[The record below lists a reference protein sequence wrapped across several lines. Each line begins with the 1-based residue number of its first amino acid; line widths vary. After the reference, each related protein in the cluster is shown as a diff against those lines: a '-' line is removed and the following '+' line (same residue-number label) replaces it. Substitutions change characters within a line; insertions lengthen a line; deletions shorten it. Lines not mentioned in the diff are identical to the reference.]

1 MALTLCSAG
10 AGSGKTFRLCEV
22 IAGRVLDGLDPA
34 KILATTYTRKAAAEL
49 RDRIEA
55 KLLAAT
61 DIEAAKRADLV
72 QRLDLAAMGTVH
84 SVAQRLIVQ
93 HALELGLSPDIEVL
107 DADAQKRH
115 LYRMLEEAHGQES
128 TELDDLMTAFSV
140 AKPDEHLLNL
150 LESKRTN
157 TLSDEA
163 FRSGLVDDLE
173 LWIATLAQGAPIQR
187 PNGLAH
193 LQSVGR
199 DVLEV
204 LNECVRLKNASGTKK
219 AAEKLAQVIDARQPV
234 WASFLTGDIYGGGAR
249 DGGKDAAAVLL
260 ATLQES
266 LRWTGLHDDMRRL
279 VALTAD
285 RVCRLGESWEAYKR
299 ARGLFDFADLEV
311 WLLRLLQDPHL
322 APRVASRF
330 DLVVVDE
337 FQDTNPI
344 QLEIFLRLGAL
355 VRDSWWVGDD
365 KQAIYGFRGADA
377 SLVRAVWAH
386 SPQAIHEKLPK
397 NYRSQA
403 GLVRFVNQI
412 FADPLPGCALV
423 PHRPAAEADLERW
436 ALRGSTI
443 AAAMAALAAGVRELT
458 AEGSYRPSQVAVLA
472 RTNAGAEA
480 IAEALR
486 AAGVPRKLALPGL
499 LDAREV
505 AAAIAGLQLV
515 IEPGD
520 TLAAA
525 TLLYLLRPADSASP
539 TWLQERLTQLA
550 TDGTQPWSDPVL
562 EPVRKLAEAGLS
574 PAAAVESVIAT
585 LDQSTR
591 AATWGDPIV
600 RLARLDAL
608 LDLARKYEERARQD
622 GTGAT
627 LAGLTLTLSKLASDE
642 KDKEP
647 VAADADA
654 VIVSTVHG
662 AKGLEWPVV
671 VLAELHKTYDPLIGK
686 PVVTGGDVAGGRPLE
701 GRRMRWWPDPF
712 GGKLGTDVL
721 FLQTQAG
728 KATQQAE
735 ADSHLRLMYVAM
747 TRARDKLVFA
757 IRSGKDADADRAA
770 LACVPEFTRFI
781 PDTEQPG
788 EAAIPEL
795 ETTLLIRAPEPAEE
809 TVVATTIA
817 STRWWQPVAQDGTP
831 APERVRSPS
840 GEKPKDKDGIR
851 VEVEPL
857 PGPLLF
863 AVGAQEHTDDDNRA
877 DYGDAVHA
885 YLATLPASAGL
896 DLAVRTA
903 VAVDCL
909 VAHGMEQH
917 ATPGQLV
924 TAGERFETWRTQK
937 YPGAVL
943 HTEVPVTGPRQ
954 DGGLW
959 HGTIDALLELPDG
972 ALVVIDHKSTPVGS
986 AGGQVAVARR
996 YAMQLQAYEQALGGL
1011 GRRVVATW
1019 IHFPIGG
1026 ACARVMNPS
1035 PPPNPAASAIAPA
1048 KPLSSSQS
1056 TPA

>member
-34 KILATTYTRKAAAEL
+34 KILATTFTRKAAAEL

-55 KLLAAT
+55 RLLAAT
-61 DIEAAKRADLV
+61 DIEAAQRAELV

-84 SVAQRLIVQ
+84 GVAQRLIVQ

-107 DADAQKRH
+107 DEDAQKRH
-115 LYRMLEEAHGQES
+115 LYRMLEEAHGQEAS
-128 TELDDLMTAFSV
+128 ELDDLMVAFSV
-140 AKPDEHLLNL
+140 DKPDEHLLGL
-150 LESKRTN
+150 LEFKRTN
-157 TLSDEA
+157 TISDEA
-163 FRSGLVDDLE
+163 FRSGLLDDLE
-173 LWIATLAQGAPIQR
+173 LWIETLAQGAPIQR
-187 PNGLAH
+187 PNALAH

-199 DVLEV
+199 DVLGD
-204 LNECVRLKNASGTKK
+204 LNECVRLGNAVGTKS
-219 AAEKLAQVIDARQPV
+219 AAEKLAQVIEARQPT
-234 WASFLTGDIYGGGAR
+234 WASFLAKPIYGGGKT

-279 VALTAD
+279 VSLTAD

-311 WLLRLLQDPHL
+311 WLLRLLQDPQL

-386 SPQAIHEKLPK
+386 SPQATHEKLPK

-412 FADPLPGCALV
+412 FADPLPGCALE
-423 PHRPAAEADLERW
+423 PHRPAAGADLERW

-458 AEGSYRPSQVAVLA
+458 AEGCYRPSQVAVLA
-472 RTNAGAEA
+472 RTNAGAAA

-499 LDAREV
+499 LEAREV
-505 AAAIAGLQLV
+505 AAAIAGLQLA

-525 TLLYLLRPADSASP
+525 TLLHLLRSADSASP
-539 TWLQERLTQLA
+539 AWLPERLTQLA
-550 TDGTQPWSDPVL
+550 ADATQPWADPLL

-574 PAAAVESVIAT
+574 PAAAVESVIAS
-585 LDQSTR
+585 LNLSKR
-591 AATWGDPIV
+591 VAVWGDPIV
-600 RLARLDAL
+600 RMARLDAL
-608 LDLARKYEERARQD
+608 VDLARKYEERARQD

-627 LAGLTLTLSKLASDE
+627 LAGFTLVLDE
-642 KDKEP
+642 LGGAKKDKEP

-671 VLAELHKTYDPLIGK
+671 VLAELHKTYDPLIGR

-712 GGKLGTDVL
+712 KGGLNTGDL
-721 FLQTQAG
+721 FLQTEAG
-728 KATQQAE
+728 KATQRAE
-735 ADSHLRLMYVAM
+735 DDAHLRLMYVAM

-757 IRSGKDADADRAA
+757 IRSGKDAEADRAA

-788 EAAIPEL
+788 ETAIPEL

-809 TVVATTIA
+809 TVVSAPVA
-817 STRWWQPVAQDGTP
+817 STRWWQPVALAGTQ

-840 GEKPKDKDGIR
+840 GENPREAEGIL

-863 AVGAQEHTDDDNRA
+863 VVGAHERTDDENRA

-885 YLATLPASAGL
+885 YLAALPALGGL
-896 DLAVRTA
+896 DVALRTS
-903 VAVDCL
+903 VAADCL
-909 VAHGMEQH
+909 TAHGMEQH
-917 ATPGQLV
+917 ATPAQLV
-924 TAGERFETWRTQK
+924 TAGERFQTWHAQK

-943 HTEVPVTGPRQ
+943 HTEVPVTGPR
-954 DGGLW
+954 DEGGIW
-959 HGTIDALLELPDG
+959 HGTIDALL
-972 ALVVIDHKSTPVGS
+972 
-986 AGGQVAVARR
+986 
-996 YAMQLQAYEQALGGL
+996 
-1011 GRRVVATW
+1011 
-1019 IHFPIGG
+1019 
-1026 ACARVMNPS
+1026 
-1035 PPPNPAASAIAPA
+1035 
-1048 KPLSSSQS
+1048 
-1056 TPA
+1056 